1 MNTTHVTLGDR
12 GRLVIPAEMR
22 NRQRWR
28 AGTPLVFVD
37 TADGV
42 VLMSREQAR
51 ERIRQQLEGKELVE
65 ELLSERRLE
74 AERDD
79 QAA

>member
-1 MNTTHVTLGDR
+1 M
-12 GRLVIPAEMR
+12 I
-22 NRQRWR
+22 
-28 AGTPLVFVD
+28 FVD

-42 VLMSREQAR
+42 VVMSREQAR

-74 AERDD
+74 AERED

>member
-1 MNTTHVTLGDR
+1 MSTTNVTLGDR
-12 GRLVIPAEMR
+12 GRLVIPADVR
-22 NRQRWR
+22 RRQRWG
-28 AGTPLVFVD
+28 AGTPLIFVD

-42 VLMSREQAR
+42 VVMSREQAR

-74 AERDD
+74 AERED